1 VPVESAGGFAI
12 SMLCMIHSIFACKK
26 LKISTVLVTKRVC
39 IELQGAANPIQV
51 QSHHQVPAFPSGH

>member
-1 VPVESAGGFAI
+1 
-12 SMLCMIHSIFACKK
+12 MIHSIFACKK